1 MAVVCVPGITI
12 AGDAYT
18 QSENYLYVATRSGD
32 AATEVAEATES
43 LRWNSTGNDSAR
55 WDTDQ
60 NAVWVDESTGQ
71 ETSFKAGSNVQF
83 GEGTDLH
90 KEVQIAP
97 ERVEASSVEIIG
109 SDYQFSGGDMIVT
122 DRLSVAESASIDS
135 ALIIGSTTTPLT
147 IDVAEG
153 KTFTIGMLGTYLTD
167 VNGTHIHAQ
176 GAFTK
181 TGEGTLSVTDGMHGL
196 FSAAT
201 IQDGKLVLGDGVALE
216 VGANEFLGGTLE
228 NVDMHISADIYRP
241 VTGGIVTAHNLIR
254 SADGVNAAVLTDVA
268 LHAGT
273 ATEYA
278 TLQNVVFAGKN
289 GSLTGFITYEET
301 QAQREMGVATGGKLA
316 VNNVTFDLHGL
327 SSGEKVLIENAAV
340 SDAAEHLKGE
350 LTGWETVKFVYSGI
364 AVNSAAVNSAV
375 VGMVTIDYDHDGN
388 LYWTGAADDKWNPS
402 SANWSLAAGE
412 TGKEV
417 FTALSNVYFG
427 SDNVGHQDIIVS
439 QDVVAMNLSITG
451 GGYSFSG
458 ARVATLGD
466 ALISPTAG
474 TVTFNDQL
482 VIQGNLT
489 TSGEGTVELL
499 GSTTVVKDM
508 TLNSA
513 HTTLAGDVTVLGEF
527 TVNAGTST
535 TAGRLDINGN
545 VTAKEMNIAVSAG
558 EDVGTSYH
566 DALVNVTGDL
576 SATGD
581 LSVGEPGNIT
591 IGGTAEQHYLGV
603 VKADNLTVNTLEHD
617 VFFDNLHVGSLTVGK
632 GAHVHVQTSSA
643 AVSVSSS
650 VLPDIYLS
658 GTLALDAYG
667 TTYDQGYNV
676 YVQDD
681 AAALS
686 FGTGCTISGIKIYGK
701 VDNSGDS
708 IYTDLSIAA
717 RSRSATVELMKDLG
731 SLQVG
736 RGSLTVKNAGDAVHG
751 ALSLD
756 NGRLN
761 LAENSDDFM
770 ADGSGAISLVK
781 GSRLNIGLTTQNL
794 SAKNKI
800 SLYGASSI
808 TGETGGRGLVFAD
821 GAGISY
827 KDADNAIMANMVVEH
842 ALNIHSEQSGS
853 SLTISGA
860 LSGSGDVQLSGA
872 GTVAFSGVNSFAG
885 DVTVGQD
892 STLSLQ
898 NPVALSQAGVIL
910 SSGGTLSLDTDTM
923 AKLDTLEFSSGSTLA
938 FSTIYDTDEFSVD
951 HAALHVAGG
960 AIGSGTLNISFAGE
974 LDTMRTYNLM
984 TGLTSSS
991 FENLTLNVTHNGGVA
1006 LDASQYKLGFDAESG
1021 LLYMYTLMGNV
1032 WESSYGGGWSTDQN
1046 DTYYKCWSGGSYY
1059 DQNADYPD
1067 AIFGDLSNKGPIK
1080 IDVDGV
1086 VSPGNVH
1093 FVADTTEYDFYDQE
1107 GWPIGQLAA
1116 GTNIHKD
1123 GNGKVTLGLRG
1134 NQDASAALG
1143 DIDIQLG
1150 ELELSRS
1157 LAVGGKVTVA
1167 QDAEFS
1173 VPNRTITSDDV
1184 LLKMGAKSDGSVA
1197 YTVSGIKYTDLQM
1210 FDEIAT
1216 ATLSGVT
1223 MDADGIRG
1231 EENARG
1237 SASKLLVRGD
1247 ANLSY
1252 LTLTDFETE
1261 GNKNGNVTLS
1271 HVTLTSSD
1279 GGDSQITGY
1288 YRLEGV
1294 TIGKDVVVDEDGFY
1308 SLTGKIAFEDTLVNK
1323 GKVMMTN
1330 VTAEIGK
1337 VNYSF
1342 TVDESGKS
1350 EYIYQFIRSER
1361 ADGYDLMGY
1370 KKFESRQV
1378 SINGVNLATG
1388 LADGVVADFTDN
1400 EDGSFTLSIGNETA
1414 DGTSDGTVGM
1424 PQWDERWDKEASSP
1438 AISRRYAGTD
1448 PTANLV
1454 MAAGKDGDTS
1464 YYLYN
1469 SIVNEENAAK
1479 VNNGKAIVVTLSSA
1493 ATGNV
1498 AVAGDIKNSYYG
1510 ALDHEV
1516 WIYDRSG
1523 FKTVIAGQ
1531 GDWSDNPQAGATHL
1545 LVNSVYDGDGD
1556 RVTDVK
1562 DLVVGG
1568 SRWCG
1573 QKAESFVTIRNGNI
1587 SRLVGGSYESWTT
1600 PQTGTAH
1607 VFVDNGTI
1615 GTIYAAGYKS
1625 DMRVKDGELASE
1637 LELTGGTI
1645 GGAFGGGFGPTV
1657 SVTGD
1662 IYVRMNGAQV
1672 TGQLV
1677 GGSDG
1682 STVTGDIVMDL
1693 ISGSAA
1699 KVHAAGLGWNDGSN
1713 NSIINGD
1720 VLVNLYSD
1728 FQLGKES
1735 EVGALYGGK
1744 EKVGSFVSF
1753 GKGYTSTLH
1762 FAEAGEYTLGTIKD
1776 DGYTA
1781 SDDSVIVT
1789 GFDRI
1794 TLAEGAHAVVALG
1807 KFDVDMDA
1815 STALNISGKGV
1826 VEVIG
1831 HGKNFGRDILLT
1843 NGATLKVATSVIGLP
1858 DDVSDDRTIM
1868 VTEGSTLDITGF
1880 PVESDYAQDKPYA
1893 GLGFKTEICGDGV
1906 DNMGAIYKGAVREA
1920 VEGNDLSVNKVSLPS
1935 VTLTGSASAKV
1946 MDNEVLHMNS
1956 YGLKETSLDLNNH
1969 TFTKKGMGTMVA
1981 RNVQM
1986 TEGTM
1991 LVHEG
1996 DIYVDKESRGADTDM
2011 VMAAGTAL
2019 YLNSTN
2025 VEGKHSLSLSTLSG
2039 TGSVT
2044 LNAAELTLHTSDASV
2059 YEADYMDETQ
2069 SYNQFMSTTGF
2080 AHAVFSGTIID
2091 GNDGDGR
2098 IGKTGKGVHYIS
2110 GSANTY
2116 SGGTSI
2122 YDGRLYLLGTSVQS
2136 VFDMGDS
2143 SVVSG
2148 VAGTGAIIWAGKNA
2162 ELYLGHDARI
2172 YNDGTTNVQ
2181 GGVMTIGVEGAPNGV
2196 LADFVGIHSKD
2207 KNGALRYVTM
2217 DGKEYVEIETHNL
2230 SAITVKAKYADKTD
2244 YVAGSEIDRNKM
2256 LLVEKSDWESV
2267 KNTAVIGFSD
2277 TGYNEAIYSGVLR
2290 DSNGVAAKLH
2300 KVGVGTLVL
2309 DQSSK
2314 DDNAYSGGTLISAG
2328 TLRVRGWG
2336 TLGKNVKENA
2346 AIVEGGATLMFTHN
2360 GGYGNEPTRADNNE
2374 PTRAYN
2380 DIIINGSGDARWV
2393 GQAATDGDTA
2403 ALISAVGPAV
2413 TFTLSGDISGSG
2425 NVRHSGEGVLV
2436 LSGDNSYTGGTYA
2449 SRGTVEVQSATGFGA
2464 TATGQGAVTIEAD
2477 ADLRVTVG
2485 AEHTEP
2491 SMVTTLASEKNDIK
2505 GDVLIKGTDTT
2516 ERVLHMGS
2524 NGYDAATTTL
2534 SSNGT
2539 LLLNGEGVSAH
2550 TSVLTGS
2557 GTVAVSDAT
2566 GAGSVVSVDSVI
2578 DYIGDFRV
2586 EGDNASVNVSTGSYI
2601 DGSIHVAGQQAS
2613 VHIGGGISIADGEM
2627 LKLMSTGDAF
2637 AAGGSTAAQV
2647 SSEGAVSVSAGAVL
2661 SVGNQETK
2669 YEYNLMGLEIESR
2682 IALADV
2688 APMESQD
2695 LPGETVFTAVGSAS
2709 WKYDGVFDQG
2719 IAINQQAAGVIIADG
2734 GLTLAGGAT
2743 YETVNSHVNLM
2754 GSGLTLNTMENSL
2767 IAFNTVS
2774 AVTLDASS
2782 GDVQLVLFSDV
2793 GSVYFALD
2801 DELAGADSGVYYTQA
2816 NRYLTGFDGIT
2827 EDTLLVY
2834 DSNARVVYLHT
2845 KTIPEP
2851 ATTTLNLLALAALA
2865 ARRRRK

>member
-1 MAVVCVPGITI
+1 MAVVCVPGITT

-32 AATEVAEATES
+32 AATEVAEVTES

-97 ERVEASSVEIIG
+97 ERVEASSVEISG
-109 SDYQFSGGDMIVT
+109 SGYQFSGGDMIVT

-201 IQDGKLVLGDGVALE
+201 IQAGKLVLGDGVALG

-268 LHAGT
+268 LRAGT

-278 TLQNVVFAGKN
+278 TLQNVVFAGN

-301 QAQREMGVATGGKLA
+301 QAQREMGVATGGTLA

-340 SDAAEHLKGE
+340 SDAAEHLKGT
-350 LTGWETVKFVYSGI
+350 LTGWDTVKFVYSGI

-375 VGMVTIDYDHDGN
+375 VGMVTIDYDHNGN

-402 SANWSLAAGE
+402 SSNWSLAAGE

-427 SDNVGHQDIIVS
+427 GDNVGHQDIIVS

-474 TVTFNDQL
+474 KVTFNDQL

-513 HTTLAGDVTVLGEF
+513 HTTLAGDVTVLGKF
-527 TVNAGTST
+527 SVNAGTET

-545 VTAKEMNIAVSAG
+545 VTAKEMDIAVSAG

-576 SATGD
+576 SVGD
-581 LSVGEPGNIT
+581 SGNIT

-603 VKADNLTVNTLEHD
+603 VKAGNLKVNTLEHD

-667 TTYDQGYNV
+667 TTYDQGYKV

-708 IYTDLSIAA
+708 EYTDLSIAA

-736 RGSLTVKNAGDAVHG
+736 RGSLTVKNAGEAVHG

-770 ADGSGAISLVK
+770 AAGSGAISLVK

-808 TGETGGRGLVFAD
+808 TGETAGRGLVFAD

-827 KDADNAIMANMVVEH
+827 KDADNAIMANMVVEQ

-860 LSGSGDVQLSGA
+860 LSGNGAVQLSGA

-885 DVTVGQD
+885 DVTVGQG

-910 SSGGTLSLDTDTM
+910 SSGGTLSLDTDTI
-923 AKLDTLEFSSGSTLA
+923 AKLDTLKFSSGSTLA
-938 FSTIYDTDEFSVD
+938 FSTVTGTEEFSALN
-951 HAALHVAGG
+951 AALHVSNG
-960 AIGSGTLNISFAGE
+960 ATGSGILNIVFDKK
-974 LDTMRTYNLM
+974 LDTLTTYNLL
-984 TGLTSSS
+984 TGLSSIDGIS
-991 FENLTLNVTHNGGVA
+991 LNVQHGGAA
-1006 LDASQYKLGFDAESG
+1006 LDSSQYKVGFDAESG
-1021 LLYMYTLMGNV
+1021 LLYMHTLMGNV
-1032 WESSYGGGWSTDQN
+1032 WERTNYGVWSTYHD
-1046 DTYYKCWSGGSYY
+1046 DFSKCWSGGSYY
-1059 DQNADYPD
+1059 DEDAEYKA
-1067 AIFGDLSNKGPIK
+1067 AIFGDLADGAEGIV
-1080 IDVDGV
+1080 DVDGI
-1086 VSPGNVH
+1086 VSPRDVY
-1093 FVADTTEYDFYDQE
+1093 FVADTSVYTFRDSFEA
-1107 GWPIGQLAA
+1107 GQLGA
-1116 GTNIHKD
+1116 GTNIHKVGQAD
-1123 GNGKVTLGLRG
+1123 VLLGLQG

-1143 DIDIQLG
+1143 DIDIQAG
-1150 ELELSRS
+1150 KMT
-1157 LAVGGKVTVA
+1157 LANNFAVKGTITVA
-1167 QDAEFS
+1167 PDA
-1173 VPNRTITSDDV
+1173 
-1184 LLKMGAKSDGSVA
+1184 LLEMQHTMANYSSKYAELRMVDSINNTVN
-1197 YTVSGIKYTDLQM
+1197 YTVTGLRCINDANDVYPENAVFSNVI
-1210 FDEIAT
+1210 I
-1216 ATLSGVT
+1216 
-1223 MDADGIRG
+1223 DADGIRG
-1231 EENARG
+1231 VG
-1237 SASKLLVRGD
+1237 S
-1247 ANLSY
+1247 
-1252 LTLTDFETE
+1252 
-1261 GNKNGNVTLS
+1261 
-1271 HVTLTSSD
+1271 TSSSVQYAQILGYADLELTNLKLIDSIITVKD
-1279 GGDSQITGY
+1279 GSTELSDVVLSTEDGNSYVQNGRY
-1288 YRLEGV
+1288 ALSGV
-1294 TIGKDVVVDEDGFY
+1294 TIGKNVVVDEKGLY
-1308 SLTGKIAFEDTLVNK
+1308 QLTGQIIFKDALVNK
-1323 GKVMMTN
+1323 GKVY
-1330 VTAEIGK
+1330 VSGLLAEIGQI
-1337 VNYSF
+1337 NYA
-1342 TVDESGKS
+1342 TKIDDEGRASYTYRFIDTQENGS
-1350 EYIYQFIRSER
+1350 LDIYSIKQIDAARV
-1361 ADGYDLMGY
+1361 Y
-1370 KKFESRQV
+1370 
-1378 SINGVNLATG
+1378 INGIKLGTNSFGKCG
-1388 LADGVVADFTDN
+1388 LADGVDVSYTN
-1400 EDGSFTLSIGNETA
+1400 NNDGSVTLSIAN
-1414 DGTSDGTVGM
+1414 GTVGM
-1424 PQWDERWDKEASSP
+1424 PQWDERWGKTESSP
-1438 AISRRYAGTD
+1438 GISRRYAGTD
-1448 PTANLV
+1448 PDATFV
-1454 MAAGKDGDTS
+1454 MAAGKDNDAS

-1469 SIVNEENAAK
+1469 SIVNADNAAK
-1479 VNNGKAIVVTLSSA
+1479 VNNGKAISVTLSSI
-1493 ATGNV
+1493 ATGKL
-1498 AVAGDIKNSYYG
+1498 AVAGNQVSH
-1510 ALDHEV
+1510 LEDHEV

-1523 FKTVIAGQ
+1523 IEKVVGGQ
-1531 GDWSDNPQAGATHL
+1531 GLWGQIYQTAATHV
-1545 LVNSVYDGDGD
+1545 LVDVDTSVHPGKKHIIGGSYDGDQ
-1556 RVTDVK
+1556 R
-1562 DLVVGG
+1562 
-1568 SRWCG
+1568 
-1573 QKAESFVTIRNGNI
+1573 AESFVTVKNGNI
-1587 SRLVGGSYESWTT
+1587 SRLVGGSEHWYT
-1600 PQTGTAH
+1600 QTGTAH
-1607 VFVDNGTI
+1607 VFVDGGAI
-1615 GTIYAAGYKS
+1615 DTIYAAGYDANLK
-1625 DMRVKDGELASE
+1625 VNKGELASE
-1637 LELTGGTI
+1637 LELSGGTI
-1645 GGAFGGGFGPTV
+1645 GGAFGGGHGYTV
-1657 SVTGD
+1657 SGD
-1662 IYVRMNGAQV
+1662 IYVRMEGNAQL
-1672 TGQLV
+1672 TSYLV

-1682 STVTGDIVMDL
+1682 GAVTGNIVMDL
-1693 ISGSAA
+1693 ISGSSK
-1699 KVHAAGLGWNDGSN
+1699 KVYAAGLGWSDGTH
-1713 NSIINGD
+1713 NSEMNGD
-1720 VLVNLYSD
+1720 VLVNLYRD
-1728 FQLGKES
+1728 FALDGS
-1735 EVGALYGGK
+1735 GNGAPALYGGK
-1744 EKVGSFVSF
+1744 ENEGSFVSF
-1753 GKGYTSTLH
+1753 GKGYTSTLN
-1762 FAEAGEYTLGTIKD
+1762 FASAGKYELGTID
-1776 DGYTA
+1776 AGGYTA
-1781 SDDSVIVT
+1781 SDKSTIVT

-1807 KFDVDMDA
+1807 KFDCDMDT
-1815 STALNISGKGV
+1815 STALNISGKGI

-1831 HGKNFGRDILLT
+1831 HGENFGRDILLT
-1843 NGATLKVATSVIGLP
+1843 NGATLKVATSVIGEP

-1868 VTEGSTLDITGF
+1868 VTEGTTLDITGF

-1946 MDNEVLHMNS
+1946 MDNAVLHMNS

-1986 TEGTM
+1986 TEGTV

-2025 VEGKHSLSLSTLSG
+2025 VEGKHSLSLRTLSG
-2039 TGSVT
+2039 AGSVT
-2044 LNAAELTLHTSDASV
+2044 LNAAELTLHTSHASV

-2080 AHAVFSGTIID
+2080 AHAVFSGTVID

-2136 VFDMGDS
+2136 GFDKGDS
-2143 SVVSG
+2143 SVALG
-2148 VAGTGAIIWAGKNA
+2148 VAGTGAIIWAGENA

-2207 KNGALRYVTM
+2207 ENGALRYVTM

-2346 AIVEGGATLMFTHN
+2346 AIVEDGATLMFTHN
-2360 GGYGNEPTRADNNE
+2360 GGYGNEPTSA
-2374 PTRAYN
+2374 AN
-2380 DIIINGSGDARWV
+2380 DIIIDGSGDARWK
-2393 GQAATDGDTA
+2393 GHAATDGDTA

-2491 SMVTTLASEKNDIK
+2491 SMVTTLASKNEIM

-2534 SSNGT
+2534 ASNGT

-2647 SSEGAVSVSAGAVL
+2647 SSEGAVSVAAGAVL
-2661 SVGNQETK
+2661 SVGNQKTE

-2695 LPGETVFTAVGSAS
+2695 LPGETVFNAVGSAS

-2851 ATTTLNLLALAALA
+2851 ATTTLGLMALAALA
-2865 ARRRRK
+2865 TRRRRAL